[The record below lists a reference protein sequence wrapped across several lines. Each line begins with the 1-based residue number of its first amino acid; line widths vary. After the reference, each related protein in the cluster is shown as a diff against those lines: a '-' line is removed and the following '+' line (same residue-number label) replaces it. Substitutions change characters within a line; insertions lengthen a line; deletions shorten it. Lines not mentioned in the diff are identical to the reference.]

1 VRIRRFSGPDREEG
15 QITPALLLAVVAL
28 IFLGLLFA
36 QVGSASEQK
45 TQTQTAADSAAVAA
59 THQLRDATLL
69 EVAATIPWQVRPL
82 FEPLTAWRPE
92 LTAAA
97 CAAARRNWG
106 ENPHSG
112 GLGCGDVL
120 LAGTGDGVRVEV
132 IAPPGQVV
140 DGPADVAGERAEAR
154 SVSRITF
161 VRCPE
166 LGQVKQTALAHWLVD
181 RTMARLGHPS
191 DCFTFADRLLLEILD
206 TWPFPAA
213 QAVIGSPERIL
224 GAVRESLRIEIVG

>member
-1 VRIRRFSGPDREEG
+1 MRITGAEGEEG

-59 THQLRDATLL
+59 THQLRDSTIL

-97 CAAARRNWG
+97 CTAAQRNWG

-112 GLGCGDVL
+112 PLDCGDVF
-120 LAGTGDGVRVEV
+120 LAGTGDGVHVGV

-140 DGPADVAGERAEAR
+140 KGPADVAGERAEAVA
-154 SVSRITF
+154 VSRVTF

-191 DCFTFADRLLLEILD
+191 DCFTFGDGLVLEILD
-206 TWPFPAA
+206 TWPFPEAE
-213 QAVIGSPERIL
+213 AVIGPPERIL
-224 GAVRESLRIEIVG
+224 DAVRASLRIEIVG